1 LSTWWLVYVNK
12 ALGLITTEIFWN
24 YRDGDGDYYNND
36 DEDDDDHNHDNDF
49 KTLYIPSQLNRKCI

>member
-1 LSTWWLVYVNK
+1 
-12 ALGLITTEIFWN
+12 LGLITTEIFWN